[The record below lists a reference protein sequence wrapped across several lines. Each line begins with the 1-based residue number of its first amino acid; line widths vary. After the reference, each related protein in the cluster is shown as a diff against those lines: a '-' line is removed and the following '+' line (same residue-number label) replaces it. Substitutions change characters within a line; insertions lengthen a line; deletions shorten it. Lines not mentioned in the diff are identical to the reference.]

1 MDGKIEELKKEKRTL
16 TTSITKV
23 LNELAAELST
33 KTPNKENVT
42 AKLQDIEKRR
52 DELLELLNSLQ
63 TLYGEN
69 KHALLAASTDD
80 EADKMI
86 DHVDNQTKEA
96 RLFLLQ
102 SNSKESEGNKTSQIA
117 TCESAHGKNGHVV
130 DANKQLKRIRIPKFS
145 GDKKEYQSWWAA
157 FSSCVDETN
166 LSAQFKMLKLF
177 SRRGGRNGERAWL
190 LGSCIQSCQGKVELK
205 VWGKQATGS
214 SPSR

>member
-1 MDGKIEELKKEKRTL
+1 MDEKIEELKKEKRTL

-86 DHVDNQTKEA
+86 ITWITRQKKQGFSYCKVTARKAKEIRQARSPHVRAHMAKMVTWSTQTNSSSGLES
-96 RLFLLQ
+96 Q
-102 SNSKESEGNKTSQIA
+102 SFRVTR
-117 TCESAHGKNGHVV
+117 KN
-130 DANKQLKRIRIPKFS
+130 IS
-145 GDKKEYQSWWAA
+145 
-157 FSSCVDETN
+157 
-166 LSAQFKMLKLF
+166 
-177 SRRGGRNGERAWL
+177 RGGQRFPVVWMKQ
-190 LGSCIQSCQGKVELK
+190 ICQLSLKCYGFKV
-205 VWGKQATGS
+205 V
-214 SPSR
+214 

>member
-42 AKLQDIEKRR
+42 AKLQDIEKRQ

-80 EADKMI
+80 EADK
-86 DHVDNQTKEA
+86 N
-96 RLFLLQ
+96 
-102 SNSKESEGNKTSQIA
+102 
-117 TCESAHGKNGHVV
+117 
-130 DANKQLKRIRIPKFS
+130 
-145 GDKKEYQSWWAA
+145 
-157 FSSCVDETN
+157 
-166 LSAQFKMLKLF
+166 
-177 SRRGGRNGERAWL
+177 
-190 LGSCIQSCQGKVELK
+190 
-205 VWGKQATGS
+205 
-214 SPSR
+214 